1 MRMLPGFDFVKETDR
16 KLVDQVF
23 LPYLERQLKAA
34 HDPEVREV

>member
-1 MRMLPGFDFVKETDR
+1 MLPGFYFVKEIDR
-16 KLVDQVF
+16 KLVDQVV